1 MTLDEMI
8 KKLNQLKQEGV
19 DGNIEIL
26 FDMGCEGGNIATDI
40 YYNNGDSNSFWLGK
54 YVVIVGN

>member
-19 DGNIEIL
+19 DGNTDIL
-26 FDMGCEGGNIATDI
+26 FDIGCEEGDIVTDI
-40 YYNNGDSNSFWLGK
+40 YYNNGDENSFWLGK
-54 YVVIVGN
+54 FVVIVGE